1 VFEGVYIDCVEHLLL
16 LLLHL
21 HCNVEA
27 PAGPAVH
34 LYQENW
40 LNVLKSAIL
49 CKKNTINSSSN
60 QRRKACEW
68 KACDL
73 RQS

>member
-1 VFEGVYIDCVEHLLL
+1 MFEGVYTDGIEPLLL

-34 LYQENW
+34 LCQENW
-40 LNVLKSAIL
+40 LRVLKSPIL
-49 CKKNTINSSSN
+49 QNKNAMNSSSN
-60 QRRKACEW
+60 QKDKE
-68 KACDL
+68 
-73 RQS
+73 SM